1 VCMQYVLVYNINL
14 AHGVSEAVYKKW
26 VTERQ
31 MVSCHQLTPCA
42 CARVTC
48 VCIVSGFEEMR
59 PYSLLNPRGPQT
71 DTFPSSILTDLR
83 LCQQSVRIQER
94 KVSAACVSTAK
105 LIYVNCFNSSWQTFV
120 GFCQLFCVACVHYV
134 QTTYDLRPKQ
144 EGTPC
149 ISSHL
154 CKQPAR

>member
-1 VCMQYVLVYNINL
+1 MAYPRLYIRNESLKDRWFPVTSLLPVCVRVSRVYAL
-14 AHGVSEAVYKKW
+14 CQGY
-26 VTERQ
+26 
-31 MVSCHQLTPCA
+31 
-42 CARVTC
+42 
-48 VCIVSGFEEMR
+48 MR

-71 DTFPSSILTDLR
+71 VTFPSCILTDLR
-83 LCQQSVRIQER
+83 LCQRSVRIQEG

-105 LIYVNCFNSSWQTFV
+105 LIYANSMNCFNSSWQTFV
-120 GFCQLFCVACVHYV
+120 GFDQLFCVACVHYV

-154 CKQPAR
+154 CKQPAI

>member
-1 VCMQYVLVYNINL
+1 MVCMQYVLVCNINL
-14 AHGVSEAVYKKW
+14 AHGISEAVYKKW

-31 MVSCHQLTPCA
+31 MVSCHQLTPCV

-48 VCIVSGFEEMR
+48 VCNVSGFEEMR

-71 DTFPSSILTDLR
+71 VTFPSCILTDLR
-83 LCQQSVRIQER
+83 LCQRS
-94 KVSAACVSTAK
+94 VSAACVSTAK
-105 LIYVNCFNSSWQTFV
+105 LIYANSMNCFNSSWQTFV
-120 GFCQLFCVACVHYV
+120 GFYQLFCVACVHYV

-154 CKQPAR
+154 CKQPAI